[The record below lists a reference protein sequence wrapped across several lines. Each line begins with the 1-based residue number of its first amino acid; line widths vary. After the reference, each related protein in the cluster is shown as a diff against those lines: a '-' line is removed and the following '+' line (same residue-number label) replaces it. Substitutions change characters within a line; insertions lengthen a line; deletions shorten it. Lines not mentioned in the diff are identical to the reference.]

1 MICPSESENTHF
13 SLFASAWNTSKVFV
27 MSHNWN
33 ASRQNDRAVEIK
45 NELVQLYNQQTEF
58 HKKGGRSKHTEAE
71 MAEYEKRRERVRAL
85 FAELESRNAA

>member
-1 MICPSESENTHF
+1 M
-13 SLFASAWNTSKVFV
+13 
-27 MSHNWN
+27 
-33 ASRQNDRAVEIK
+33 K

-71 MAEYEKRRERVRAL
+71 IAEYEKRRERLRAL